1 MCGDYTLIQLGIDTN
16 YHSMTNVKNDL
27 NEELS
32 TLIRE
37 YEARGL
43 SADEISDSLSWH
55 ADLAESR
62 NDSAI
67 IR

>member
-1 MCGDYTLIQLGIDTN
+1 
-16 YHSMTNVKNDL
+16 MTNVKNDL